1 MLLKLNL
8 GMSICLNSMMTKNSI
23 MIAILFFEM
32 FDGKK
37 IAVLRTA
44 PLIQAGS
51 FYTAMIPTES
61 PLEK

>member
-1 MLLKLNL
+1 
-8 GMSICLNSMMTKNSI
+8 MTKNSI

-32 FDGKK
+32 FDEKK

>member
-32 FDGKK
+32 FDEKK

-44 PLIQAGS
+44 PLTQAGS